1 MEALRR
7 RIETQLMSLTGL
19 ALAMLFTLGMLGG
32 IDQLARPGD
41 EAPQWAQN
49 TSTRA

>member
-1 MEALRR
+1 MTHRLIARAV
-7 RIETQLMSLTGL
+7 SLGL
-19 ALAMLFTLGMLGG
+19 AVVVTLGMLGG

-41 EAPQWAQN
+41 EAPQWAQS